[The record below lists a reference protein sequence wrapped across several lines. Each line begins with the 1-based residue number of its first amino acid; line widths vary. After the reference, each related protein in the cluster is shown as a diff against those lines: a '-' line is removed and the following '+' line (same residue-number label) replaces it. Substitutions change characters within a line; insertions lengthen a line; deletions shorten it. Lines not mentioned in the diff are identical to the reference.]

1 MATTSVSRP
10 YMRKSY
16 ESSFDILVLVE
27 VKLDDPKLPQI
38 GTFVN
43 MQTEVTVI
51 SFLLHVTA
59 A

>member
-1 MATTSVSRP
+1 
-10 YMRKSY
+10 MRKSY
-16 ESSFDILVLVE
+16 ESSLDILVLAE
-27 VKLDDPKLPQI
+27 VKLDDPKLPHI

-51 SFLLHVTA
+51 SLLLHVTA

>member
-1 MATTSVSRP
+1 
-10 YMRKSY
+10 MRKSY

-59 A
+59 AQTTSF